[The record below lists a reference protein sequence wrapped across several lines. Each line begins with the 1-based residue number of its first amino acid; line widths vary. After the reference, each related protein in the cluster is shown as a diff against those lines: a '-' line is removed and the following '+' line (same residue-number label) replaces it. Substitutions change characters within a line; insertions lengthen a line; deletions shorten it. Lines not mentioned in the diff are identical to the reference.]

1 MPINTKRS
9 QKKADSLAFLD
20 DFGESKKEFII
31 VDDLLYQYES
41 LFLENLA
48 KNYNQK
54 VKASGNLL
62 RKTKVTVNEE
72 DGKRV
77 LTISIPRYYDY
88 PNEGVRGWGDSS
100 NSPNSPYKFKTK
112 GMNVAGRKSIKEYI
126 QSGKAKVTN
135 QTVIRKR
142 PLGGEK
148 KSISLIDAQV
158 NKLVYLIKKYGIKT
172 TRYFDDAFEDS
183 FKDLENN
190 MANGIAYEIKIRLT
204 GKKTIE

>member
-20 DFGESKKEFII
+20 DFGESRKQFVV
-31 VDDLLYQYES
+31 VDDLLYQYEA

-48 KNYNQK
+48 KNYNER

-62 RKTKVTVNEE
+62 RKTKVNVTEE
-72 DGKRV
+72 EGKRV
-77 LTISIPRYYDY
+77 LIISIPRYYDY
-88 PNEGVRGWGDSS
+88 PNEGVRGWDDSS
-100 NSPNSPYKFKTK
+100 NAPNSPYKYKTK
-112 GMNVAGRKSIKEYI
+112 GMNTAGRKSIKQYI

-135 QTVIRKR
+135 ETVIRKR

-158 NKLVYLIKKYGIKT
+158 NKLVWLIKKYGIKT